1 MEWENEQN
9 EVRMLRKTHEGT
21 IAIKLLGATQ
31 SSLDRKKVLPKTS
44 RLKDITGNSFR
55 RRVDADF
62 GFWKLLLILLVL
74 LVLWSLALLYPTN
87 GMSRVSSRLANCLSL
102 YSVIVRIWNV
112 HSSLQASIVTMLLYG
127 DRYPMMHSSP
137 DSHFTSMAQHFR
149 AELIPQLESFL
160 NKDLGEYSEVFNRVA
175 GSLRMCDRV
184 MNKDLLLYTNCG
196 VGALSFMNGNIVNI
210 LRQVDSILDKTY
222 LTYKAAPVKQKA
234 LAMNLFRDPSFKA
247 YFFYGGVLE
256 SSGIGVVAEV
266 YYSVLTELAKS
277 IETIVRPYSTSQNTD
292 TELVES
298 FIKFGISTLI
308 LFVLLWYF
316 VFLKLLRI
324 PTTIFN
330 VYFLFPLDL
339 LTSNIWL
346 VDRFKKKMR
355 FR

>member
-9 EVRMLRKTHEGT
+9 DVRRLRKAQEGT
-21 IAIKLLGATQ
+21 NAIKLLGTNQ
-31 SSLDRKKVLPKTS
+31 TTLDRKKVHPKIS
-44 RLKDITGNSFR
+44 RFKDITNSTFR
-55 RRVDADF
+55 RRVEADF
-62 GFWKLLLILLVL
+62 GFWKVLLILFIL
-74 LVLWSLALLYPTN
+74 LILWSLALLYPTT
-87 GMSRVSSRLANCLSL
+87 GMSRVSSRLANCLDL

-112 HSSLQASIVTMLLYG
+112 HSSLQASIVTMLIFG
-127 DRYPMMHSSP
+127 NRYPMMHSSP
-137 DSHFTSMAQHFR
+137 DGHFTSMAQEFR
-149 AELIPQLESFL
+149 VDLIPHLESFL

-222 LTYKAAPVKQKA
+222 LTYKAAPVKQKS
-234 LAMNLFRDPSFKA
+234 LAMNLLRDPSFKA

-277 IETIVRPYSTSQNTD
+277 IETIVRPYSTSQSTD

-298 FIKFGISTLI
+298 FIKFGIATLF
-308 LFVLLWYF
+308 LFVLLWFF
-316 VFLKLLRI
+316 VFLNLLRI

-346 VDRFKKKMR
+346 VDRFKKKMK